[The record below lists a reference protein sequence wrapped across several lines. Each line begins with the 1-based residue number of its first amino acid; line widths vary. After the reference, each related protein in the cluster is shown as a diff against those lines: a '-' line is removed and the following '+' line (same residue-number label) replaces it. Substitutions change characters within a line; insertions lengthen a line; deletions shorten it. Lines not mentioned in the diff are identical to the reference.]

1 MLLYQNIQRGS
12 SNLNERKLG
21 EKGLVRNPHA
31 SSHVSEGL
39 HIEKPYL
46 IESIMCISE
55 TFKINI
61 LLAEFHSS
69 GARWQQRL
77 WLNYSTCQDS
87 VNNISESLGWT
98 VITYCKNRKLSCF
111 SNTGSSISRNL
122 SPECSRESGLCIGSL
137 CCCSSLITQHAA
149 LLKGRLLF

>member
-12 SNLNERKLG
+12 SNLIERKLG
-21 EKGLVRNPHA
+21 GKGLVRSPHA

-39 HIEKPYL
+39 CIEKPYF
-46 IESIMCISE
+46 IESVMGISE

-61 LLAEFHSS
+61 LLAESHSS

-77 WLNYSTCQDS
+77 WLNYSKCQDS
-87 VNNISESLGWT
+87 VNISESLGWT
-98 VITYCKNRKLSCF
+98 VITYCKNRKLSCL

-149 LLKGRLLF
+149 LLKGRPLF